1 MINVI
6 NEFWEWCKDNQE
18 NIIVDLHGDDL
29 YLYLEF
35 DRDVLNSFVD
45 EFQGF
50 VEECGLD
57 CILQMNGICID
68 VKNIMGG
75 YGFTMKEL
83 WKNRPND
90 IEFGYW

>member
-50 VEECGLD
+50 VEESGLD

-68 VKNIMGG
+68 VKNVMGG

-90 IEFGYW
+90 IEFGY

>member
-1 MINVI
+1 MIDVI

-57 CILQMNGICID
+57 CNLQMNGICID